1 MKIILDECVP
11 RRVAKDLLPHDVS
24 AVRQLK
30 LAGLDN
36 GDLLKAIEDRF
47 DVFLTVDQNLQYQQ
61 NLSASKIAII
71 VLVVPSN
78 RYNDIVSLIPS
89 CLFALNEIK
98 PGELTSI
105 SR

>member
-1 MKIILDECVP
+1 MNIILDECVP
-11 RRVAKDLLPHDVS
+11 RRVAKDLPYDVS
-24 AVRQLK
+24 TVHQLK

-36 GDLLKAIEDRF
+36 GDLLKEIEDQF

-61 NLSASKIAII
+61 NLTQSKIAII

-78 RYNDIVSLIPS
+78 RYDDIQPLIPS
-89 CLFALNEIK
+89 CLSALNKIK
-98 PGELTSI
+98 PGELISI